1 MKKLYRFNKNK
12 KFVLFDYETCG
23 LNLASLD
30 NKPWQ
35 LAFLVADQNQIFEKK
50 DFYIKWEKLNISD
63 EAKKITGF
71 KEDKYLSKAVDP
83 SVVLNEVEKFFYDSE
98 FDVVGHNILG
108 FDIYIHNIHRILC
121 NKKPD
126 YSYLDR
132 SIDTNSLAKAKSMGI
147 DLNGEN
153 FFFWQS
159 KLQKIRKKGL
169 KTSLKYLCKHYQ
181 VDSDESKLHD
191 ALYDITKNYEVFKKL
206 IWDFEF

>member
-181 VDSDESKLHD
+181 VDFDESKLHD

>member
-83 SVVLNEVEKFFYDSE
+83 SVVLNEVAKCFYDS
-98 FDVVGHNILG
+98 
-108 FDIYIHNIHRILC
+108 
-121 NKKPD
+121 
-126 YSYLDR
+126 
-132 SIDTNSLAKAKSMGI
+132 
-147 DLNGEN
+147 
-153 FFFWQS
+153 
-159 KLQKIRKKGL
+159 
-169 KTSLKYLCKHYQ
+169 
-181 VDSDESKLHD
+181 
-191 ALYDITKNYEVFKKL
+191 
-206 IWDFEF
+206 